1 MKDLYRVIVFTG
13 IDNSLDHSTSEFIE
27 RWHYS
32 KSARSLKQKYVF
44 HLIDLSGRLVGVA
57 VYGQPISINSS
68 ASALELRRFCLIDET
83 PRNSESFF
91 LAKTL
96 QWLRKNQSKYDHVL
110 TFADP
115 NQGHMG
121 TIYKAANFKYDG
133 LEKNNPRIVKF
144 KDGRVAH
151 LRQYYDKKNGAY
163 SEQTIRLQ
171 EAVSRGD
178 AMIVPQERKH
188 RFIYEL

>member
-1 MKDLYRVIVFTG
+1 MG
-13 IDNSLDHSTSEFIE
+13 NSISIQCSEFIE

-44 HLIDLSGRLVGVA
+44 TLLDRRGTLTGVA
-57 VYGQPISINSS
+57 VYGQAIGINSS
-68 ASALELRRFCLIDET
+68 PSALELRRFCLIDDT
-83 PRNSESFF
+83 PRNTESFF
-91 LAKTL
+91 LAKTI
-96 QWLRKNQSKYDHVL
+96 QWLKKNQREYDHIL

-121 TIYKAANFKYDG
+121 TIYKAANFRYDG

-151 LRQYYDKKNGAY
+151 LRQYYDKKDGVY
-163 SEQTIRLQ
+163 SEQAKRLQ

-178 AMIVPQERKH
+178 AMIVQQEKKH